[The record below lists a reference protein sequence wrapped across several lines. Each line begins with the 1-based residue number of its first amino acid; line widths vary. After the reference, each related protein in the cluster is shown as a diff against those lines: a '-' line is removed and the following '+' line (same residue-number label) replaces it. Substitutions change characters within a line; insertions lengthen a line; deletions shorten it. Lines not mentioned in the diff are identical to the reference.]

1 MRVHRLLTL
10 GPSEE
15 ALWVKVYVH
24 PIGERWVAMILRDDA
39 PPPGCEELRGTAF
52 FGDTPA
58 AAKELALRYLG
69 GCVEQN

>member
-15 ALWVKVYVH
+15 ALWVKVYVR
-24 PIGERWVAMILRDDA
+24 PIGERWAALILRDDA

-52 FGDTPA
+52 FGDTPEEA
-58 AAKELALRYLG
+58 EQEALEYLG
-69 GCVEQN
+69 MCAERN

>member
-15 ALWVKVYVH
+15 PLWVKVYVH

-39 PPPGCEELRGTAF
+39 PPPGGEELRGIAL
-52 FGDTPA
+52 FGDTPTQA
-58 AAKELALRYLG
+58 EQEALEYLG
-69 GCVEQN
+69 MCTERN

>member
-39 PPPGCEELRGTAF
+39 PPPGGEELRGIAL
-52 FGDTPA
+52 FGDTPTQA
-58 AAKELALRYLG
+58 EQEALEYLG
-69 GCVEQN
+69 MCAERN